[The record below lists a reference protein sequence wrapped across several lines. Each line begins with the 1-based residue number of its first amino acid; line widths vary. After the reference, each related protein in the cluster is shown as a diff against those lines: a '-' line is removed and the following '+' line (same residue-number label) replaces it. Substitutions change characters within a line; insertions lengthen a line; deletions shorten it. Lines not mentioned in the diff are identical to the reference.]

1 MSASNDSGR
10 TLPRVLVIA
19 GSDSSGGAGLE
30 ADQKVIAAHG
40 CYAMT
45 ATTALT
51 AQNTKGVYG
60 IHEVPVD
67 FLRKQ
72 IDAVVG
78 DVGVDVVKTGMLAS
92 AGTIEAVAQALQDHK
107 LKTLVI
113 DPVMI
118 ATTGAELLP
127 NSASRALCEK
137 LLPIATIL
145 TPNVPEAN
153 KLLLETGHDQRP
165 VQSVADLEDIAVKV
179 QKLGSKW
186 VLVKGGHSPF
196 RRDGTEAK
204 TEDEMEIVVNVLV
217 GPASGETKR
226 DTEGE
231 EKLQMVRIE
240 MPYQRSRNTHGT
252 GCSLASAIAS
262 NLAKGM
268 DMVPAVKA
276 GIRYV
281 DAAIRTAPGLGQGN
295 GPLNHFHSVKAL
307 PFSSGHFLD
316 YLLERPD
323 VAPVWDRYIHHP
335 FVMAMGDGTLPRESF
350 KGYLMQDY
358 VYLIHYARANA
369 LASYKA
375 KNIEDVAGSAAI
387 VANCFRE
394 MNLHVQYC
402 AGFGISKEQM
412 EKTEEHQACTA
423 YTRYVL
429 DIGQSEDWFALQMA
443 LAPCLLGYGAIAKHL
458 HASPNSKANETDN
471 LYWTWITNYV
481 ADDYTTAVKAG
492 CELLE
497 RHAVLQSSGRID
509 ELVRVF
515 IHATKMEIG
524 FWEMFPYKAEEG
536 GSQ

>member
-1 MSASNDSGR
+1 MSAPIDSGS

-60 IHEVPVD
+60 IHEVPAD

-72 IDAVVG
+72 IDTVVE

-92 AGTIEAVAQALQDHK
+92 AGTIDAVAQAIHDHK
-107 LKTLVI
+107 LKTLVV

-127 NSASRALCEK
+127 NSAAHALRKK
-137 LLPIATIL
+137 LLPLATIL

-153 KLLLETGHDQRP
+153 TLLLEAGYGQHP
-165 VQSVADLEDIAVKV
+165 VQSVAELEAIALKV

-196 RRDGTEAK
+196 RRDGTEAR
-204 TEDEMEIVVNVLV
+204 TEDEKEIVVNVLV
-217 GPASGETKR
+217 GPAAADRTKR
-226 DTEGE
+226 DAEGE
-231 EKLQMVRIE
+231 EKLQVVKIE
-240 MPYQRSRNTHGT
+240 MPYHRSRNTHGT

-262 NLAKGM
+262 NLANGM

-281 DAAIRTAPGLGQGN
+281 DAAIRTAPGLGEGN

-307 PFSSGHFLD
+307 PFSHGHFLS

-458 HASPNSKANETDN
+458 YASPTSKTSDDN
-471 LYWTWITNYV
+471 LYWSWIANYV
-481 ADDYTTAVKAG
+481 ADDYVTAVKGG

-497 RHAVLQSSGRID
+497 RHAVLQSPGRIE
-509 ELVRVF
+509 ELVGVF
-515 IHATKMEIG
+515 VHATKMEIG
-524 FWEMFPYKAEEG
+524 FWEMFPYKEEA
-536 GSQ
+536 GSSQ